1 MKRLLQQ
8 HRGGEEGGGPRSS
21 AFDFAAFVEDEDDDD
36 LEEDGVDPFTQRQ
49 RLHEEPDRHQ
59 QTTIDE
65 WENHPAPFDDQEFRD
80 EDDDDRPSS
89 SLLAH
94 ASDQGETVHGG
105 GARDRQRAA
114 QSSVNGDGEF
124 NRKDED
130 GDGDEEQLE
139 LELDE
144 EIKERSAREETRLK
158 YRQTMVYC
166 GTYLAQG
173 LAGGCIGPTLLLL
186 AANTSSEV
194 DDMGLIFTIRG
205 VRALSPHACMHA
217 CMHSLRT
224 RTHNRTCLHSLT
236 LTARARQLG
245 WIMGSLCAGRLYE
258 STGKRSHAVLFVATV
273 AMAVF
278 LFLFPFA
285 RSLWLLLA
293 LHAVNAFFASFNDVG
308 ANTLMFQVWQREVAP
323 YMQFLHFS
331 YGVGISHKQP
341 SLSLSLCVCD
351 AALRLIVSCAK
362 RRVDVSAGHHRVGP
376 PRGPV
381 GRAAPLV
388 SPSIQ
393 PALPSS
399 CTADCT
405 VCVGLPRVGV

>member
-1 MKRLLQQ
+1 MAAGR
-8 HRGGEEGGGPRSS
+8 
-21 AFDFAAFVEDEDDDD
+21 AFDFAAFVEDDEDED
-36 LEEDGVDPFTQRQ
+36 LEGVADPFSQRQ
-49 RLHEEPDRHQ
+49 GLHQEPNRHQ
-59 QTTIDE
+59 QTIDE

-89 SLLAH
+89 SLLAR
-94 ASDQGETVHGG
+94 APPDGD

-114 QSSVNGDGEF
+114 QSSLNGDGDF

-130 GDGDEEQLE
+130 GDEDQLE

-331 YGVGISHKQP
+331 YGVGISPQQP
-341 SLSLSLCVCD
+341 SLARSLSLSACVM
-351 AALRLIVSCAK
+351 LRS
-362 RRVDVSAGHHRVGP
+362 D
-376 PRGPV
+376 
-381 GRAAPLV
+381 
-388 SPSIQ
+388 
-393 PALPSS
+393 
-399 CTADCT
+399 
-405 VCVGLPRVGV
+405 